1 MLFNGWRS
9 TFLLSFSLACS
20 CLILLGRE
28 HDDDI
33 STRKALQTVAA
44 GQKAENLLDF
54 DDVSAE
60 DGQPSGLAATTLTS
74 TPAAANL
81 LAGTSSNP
89 LDDLVSIF
97 GGTSMGGGVGA
108 ANGSVAPAPA
118 FSFAAMSPVGSSA
131 PSFNVA
137 SPVQPQKQ
145 EEDLLGLF

>member
-1 MLFNGWRS
+1 MG
-9 TFLLSFSLACS
+9 SFRK
-20 CLILLGRE
+20 GQDE
-28 HDDDI
+28 I

-54 DDVSAE
+54 DDASGE

-97 GGTSMGGGVGA
+97 SGTNLGGGSGGA
-108 ANGSVAPAPA
+108 MTNGSHVGMQSPVQSSPAPA
-118 FSFAAMSPVGSSA
+118 FGLTSPP
-131 PSFNVA
+131 PSGVT
-137 SPVQPQKQ
+137 SPTQDQKPQD
-145 EEDLLGLF
+145 DLLGLF